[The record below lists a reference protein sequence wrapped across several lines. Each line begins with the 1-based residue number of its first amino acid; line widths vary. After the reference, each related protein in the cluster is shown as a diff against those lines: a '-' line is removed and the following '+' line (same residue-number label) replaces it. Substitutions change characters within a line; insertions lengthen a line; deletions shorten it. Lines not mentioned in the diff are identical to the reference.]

1 MMLATRDAHETTGRS
16 RRQAHGRAAILAA
29 AARAFAARG
38 LHGTTIDDI
47 ARETGFAPSS
57 LYRYFP
63 SKHDLHL
70 ALLEATAEE
79 MLAPFSDPLLP
90 TLKFRERLEWLLRR
104 QLATIE
110 AHRESFVVF
119 ASQRA
124 AVERGETEG
133 RAGGSRPAYDRWV
146 ASLEEV
152 LEAGVND
159 GSLRALNPRDMAYFV
174 AGALNTTV
182 FRWMRGKLPQPLQAH
197 VPTLLGMI
205 LRGLQTDR

>member
-1 MMLATRDAHETTGRS
+1 MMLALRETSETTGKS
-16 RRQAHGRAAILAA
+16 RRQAHGRAAILSA

-70 ALLEATAEE
+70 ALIDSVAAE
-79 MLAPFSDPLLP
+79 MLAPFADPLLP

-110 AHRESFVVF
+110 EHRESFVVF

-124 AVERGETEG
+124 AVERDDG
-133 RAGGSRPAYDRWV
+133 AKPAYERWIT
-146 ASLEEV
+146 ALEDV
-152 LEAGVND
+152 LEVGVDD
-159 GSLRALNPRDMAYFV
+159 GTLRALNPRDMAYFV
-174 AGALNTTV
+174 AGALNTLV

-197 VPTLLGMI
+197 VPILLGMI
-205 LRGLQTDR
+205 LRGLQSER

>member
-1 MMLATRDAHETTGRS
+1 MLATRDTHETTGKT
-16 RRQAHGRAAILAA
+16 RRQAQGRAAILAA

-70 ALLEATAEE
+70 ALLDATADE
-79 MLAPFSDPLLP
+79 MLAPFADPLLP

-110 AHRESFVVF
+110 QHRESFVVF

-124 AVERGETEG
+124 AVERDDSQTGS
-133 RAGGSRPAYDRWV
+133 GGPKSAYERWV
-146 ASLEEV
+146 TALEDV
-152 LEAGVND
+152 LEVGVND

-182 FRWMRGKLPQPLQAH
+182 FRWMRGKLPQPLQAY
-197 VPTLLGMI
+197 VPTLMGMI
-205 LRGLQTDR
+205 LRGVQVER

>member
-1 MMLATRDAHETTGRS
+1 MSLAPADAHETTGRS

-38 LHGTTIDDI
+38 LHGTTVDDI

-63 SKHDLHL
+63 SKHDLHR
-70 ALLEATAEE
+70 ALLDRTADE

-104 QLATIE
+104 QLDAIE
-110 AHRESFVVF
+110 QNRESFVVF

-124 AVERGETEG
+124 AVEHGES
-133 RAGGSRPAYDRWV
+133 AGSSGPKPAYERWV
-146 ASLEEV
+146 AALEDV
-152 LEAGVND
+152 LEVGVND

-182 FRWMRGKLPQPLQAH
+182 FRWMRGKLPLPLQAY

-205 LRGLQTDR
+205 LRGVQVER

>member
-1 MMLATRDAHETTGRS
+1 MLAYSDAHETTGKS
-16 RRQAHGRAAILAA
+16 RRQAQGRAAILAA

-63 SKHDLHL
+63 SKQELHL
-70 ALLEATAEE
+70 ALLDSVATE
-79 MLAPFSDPLLP
+79 MLAPFHDPLLP
-90 TLKFRERLEWLLRR
+90 TLKFKERLEWLLRR

-110 AHRESFVVF
+110 QKRESFVVF

-124 AVERGETEG
+124 AVERGDAESG
-133 RAGGSRPAYDRWV
+133 AAPKPAYERWIL
-146 ASLEEV
+146 ALEDV

-159 GSLRALNPRDMAYFV
+159 GSLRALNARDMAYFV
-174 AGALNTTV
+174 AGAINTLV

-197 VPTLLGMI
+197 VPILLGMI
-205 LRGLQTDR
+205 LRGLQAER

>member
-1 MMLATRDAHETTGRS
+1 MTLSLADTHGTTGKS

-63 SKHDLHL
+63 SKQDLHR
-70 ALLEATAEE
+70 ALIDSTADE

-110 AHRESFVVF
+110 QHRESFVVF

-124 AVERGETEG
+124 AVERGEPD
-133 RAGGSRPAYDRWV
+133 GSGSPKPAYERWV
-146 ASLEEV
+146 AALEDV
-152 LEAGVND
+152 LETGVND
-159 GSLRALNPRDMAYFV
+159 GSLRALHPRDMAYFV
-174 AGALNTTV
+174 AGALNTVV

-197 VPTLLGMI
+197 VPILLGMI
-205 LRGLQTDR
+205 LRGLQVEH

>member
-1 MMLATRDAHETTGRS
+1 MLATGEAHETTGKT
-16 RRQAHGRAAILAA
+16 RRQAQGRAAILAA

-70 ALLEATAEE
+70 ALLDATADE
-79 MLAPFSDPLLP
+79 MLAPFADPLLP

-110 AHRESFVVF
+110 QRRESFVVF

-124 AVERGETEG
+124 AVERDDSGT
-133 RAGGSRPAYDRWV
+133 GSGPKSAYERWV
-146 ASLEEV
+146 TALEDV
-152 LEAGVND
+152 LEAGVDD
-159 GSLRALNPRDMAYFV
+159 GALRALNPRDMAYFV

-182 FRWMRGKLPQPLQAH
+182 FRWMRGKLPQPLQAY

-205 LRGLQTDR
+205 LRGVQVDR

>member
-1 MMLATRDAHETTGRS
+1 MLAYSDTHETTGKS
-16 RRQAHGRAAILAA
+16 RRQAQGRAAILAA

-70 ALLEATAEE
+70 ALLDATAEE

-90 TLKFRERLEWLLRR
+90 TLKFKERLEWLLRR
-104 QLATIE
+104 QLSTIE
-110 AHRESFVVF
+110 QHRESFVVF

-124 AVERGETEG
+124 AVERGDAES
-133 RAGGSRPAYDRWV
+133 GSGPRPAYERWV
-146 ASLEEV
+146 TALEDV

-197 VPTLLGMI
+197 VPILLGMI
-205 LRGLQTDR
+205 LRGLQVER

>member
-1 MMLATRDAHETTGRS
+1 MMLATREASETTGKS
-16 RRQAHGRAAILAA
+16 RRQAHGRAAILSA

-70 ALLEATAEE
+70 ALLDATADE
-79 MLAPFSDPLLP
+79 MLAPFADPLLP

-104 QLATIE
+104 QLTTIE
-110 AHRESFVVF
+110 QHRESFVVF

-124 AVERGETEG
+124 AVDRGE
-133 RAGGSRPAYDRWV
+133 ADGGPKPAYERWV
-146 ASLEEV
+146 AALEDV
-152 LEAGVND
+152 LEAGVSD
-159 GSLRALNPRDMAYFV
+159 GTLRALNPRDMAYFV

-182 FRWMRGKLPQPLQAH
+182 FRWMRGKLPQPLQAY

-205 LRGLQTDR
+205 LRGLQVER